1 MLKPK
6 AWIMNYH
13 EKNYNEIFDILDKN
27 NGKIDS
33 KYIDDIFYAYQIASG
48 QGYFKTRIKAIF
60 DYLEKY
66 SNVIVR
72 YPDYEASINNLK
84 DLEVCFQ
91 KHDSTFKV
99 GDLL

>member
-1 MLKPK
+1 
-6 AWIMNYH
+6 MNYH
-13 EKNYNEIFDILDKN
+13 ENNFKEIFDILDKN

-33 KYIDDIFYAYQIASG
+33 KYIDDIFYAYQITSG

-60 DYLEKY
+60 DYLEKH
-66 SNVIVR
+66 SNVIVC
-72 YPDYEASINNLK
+72 YFDYETSINNLQ
-84 DLEVCFQ
+84 DLEDCFQ